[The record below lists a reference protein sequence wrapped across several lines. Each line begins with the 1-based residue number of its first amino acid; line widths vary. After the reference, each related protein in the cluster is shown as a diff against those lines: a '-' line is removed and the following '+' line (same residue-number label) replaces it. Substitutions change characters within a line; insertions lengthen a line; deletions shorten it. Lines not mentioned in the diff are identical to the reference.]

1 MLTML
6 IGSRGVGRH
15 YIFFLSGV
23 DDSRIIRIT
32 AAAIFVDCRVMLEAP
47 ELATI
52 IEEAAM
58 NIEDYLRR
66 RRIVE
71 CAVVFDS

>member
-1 MLTML
+1 MTAESASPL
-6 IGSRGVGRH
+6 
-15 YIFFLSGV
+15 
-23 DDSRIIRIT
+23 T
-32 AAAIFVDCRVMLEAP
+32 AAAIIVDCRVMLEAP